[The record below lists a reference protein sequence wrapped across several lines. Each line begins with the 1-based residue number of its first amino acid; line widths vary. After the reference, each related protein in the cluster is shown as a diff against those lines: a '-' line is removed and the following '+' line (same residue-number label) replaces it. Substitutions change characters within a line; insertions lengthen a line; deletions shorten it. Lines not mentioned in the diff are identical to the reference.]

1 MQRKKAIV
9 TGGSTGIG
17 RGIVQSLAQAG
28 YDVVFSYRNNEES
41 AQNVLDELCKGYPEG
56 TFKMVAADFG
66 DKDATKPFFKK
77 AIELLGGLDLL
88 VNNAGVT
95 LKNSIF
101 DLDEREFDTLVQV
114 DFRNYV
120 FMMKEAVTYMAANQI
135 KGSVVNITSSRA
147 ERAYPGDSIYG
158 AVKAGMNRA
167 IKSVALDV
175 APYGIRVN
183 NIAPGATMRL
193 TAEEMA
199 SDRYKESPHVQKI
212 AYLSS
217 RIPLSRYGTPADIGD
232 AVVFLASDKASYITG
247 ETICI
252 DGGLTLPGMPET
264 KEESE
269 NGWGASARKIIWRT

>member
-1 MQRKKAIV
+1 MFLMNFAKGTRKVRLRWSQQTLGTRMQPSRSSKK
-9 TGGSTGIG
+9 
-17 RGIVQSLAQAG
+17 QSN
-28 YDVVFSYRNNEES
+28 FW
-41 AQNVLDELCKGYPEG
+41 
-56 TFKMVAADFG
+56 
-66 DKDATKPFFKK
+66 
-77 AIELLGGLDLL
+77 
-88 VNNAGVT
+88 
-95 LKNSIF
+95 
-101 DLDEREFDTLVQV
+101 DTLVQV
-114 DFRNYV
+114 DVRNYV

-217 RIPLSRYGTPADIGD
+217 RIPLSRYGTPADIGN

>member
-1 MQRKKAIV
+1 MQHKKAIV

-17 RGIVQSLAQAG
+17 RGIVRSLAKAG
-28 YDVVFSYRNNEES
+28 YDVVFSYRSNEES
-41 AQNVLDELCKGYPEG
+41 AQNVLRQLREQYPKG
-56 TFKMVAADFG
+56 TFGMLAADFKNG
-66 DKDATKPFFKK
+66 AAAKPFFRE
-77 AIELLGGLDLL
+77 AVRLLGGLDLL

-95 LKNSIF
+95 LKDSIF
-101 DLDEREFDTLVQV
+101 DLDEQQFDTLVQV
-114 DFRNYV
+114 DFKNYI
-120 FMMKEAVTYMAANQI
+120 FLMKEAVTYMAAGHI
-135 KGSVVNITSSRA
+135 EGSVVNITSSRA
-147 ERAYPGDSIYG
+147 ERAYPGDAIYG

-199 SDRYKESPHVQKI
+199 SDRYKDTPHVQKI
-212 AYLSS
+212 AYLSP
-217 RIPLSRYGTPADIGD
+217 RIPLARYGTPADIGD
-232 AVVFLASDKASYITG
+232 AVVFLASEKASYITG

-264 KEESE
+264 KEEGE
-269 NGWGASARKIIWRT
+269 NGWGASVREITWQD